1 MNKERNKG
9 DLEVISTLT
18 ISQLTNL
25 SLRCDILNTKLF
37 FEYFSPRYK
46 ICHLVYFNS
55 LIPFI
60 NSYPTPIH
68 YLFYS
73 QRDFFLKNTNLITA
87 LLALKSFM
95 VFPPVHCMWWSYG
108 LESSFPSPLPATSI
122 WSSPVTSSG
131 RPFLTLPPPPRPW
144 SHSYLPLLEALLSL
158 LHWLPSLLFQ
168 GRGHVCFIPGC
179 IPKSA
184 WNIVGSQQV
193 FLK

>member
-9 DLEVISTLT
+9 DLEVNSTLT

-68 YLFYS
+68 YLFYR

-131 RPFLTLPPPPRPW
+131 RPFLTLPAPPHAHEVILTCPFW
-144 SHSYLPLLEALLSL
+144 KHFSHCYTGYPPCCFRAGAMSALFLAAS
-158 LHWLPSLLFQ
+158 Q
-168 GRGHVCFIPGC
+168 RVPGT
-179 IPKSA
+179 
-184 WNIVGSQQV
+184 
-193 FLK
+193 